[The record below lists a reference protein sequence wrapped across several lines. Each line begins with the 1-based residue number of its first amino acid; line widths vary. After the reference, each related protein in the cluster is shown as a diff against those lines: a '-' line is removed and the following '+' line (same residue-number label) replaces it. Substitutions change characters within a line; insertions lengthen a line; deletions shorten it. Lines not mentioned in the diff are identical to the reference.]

1 MVIFIRAIIIAAN
14 EQKAKKKKMLQMFLT
29 FLNRFYSGLLQDCK
43 LYLRPNT
50 RGFCTLKWKGT
61 AYAYFMS
68 MPIFSIKKNENA
80 CLTDYWFTE
89 KKMLFYFISL
99 RYLQLIYDEAKKKK
113 GMIYIS
119 LYNIISFLF
128 LTLSRLRK
136 RPNTVR

>member
-89 KKMLFYFISL
+89 KKKLFYFISL

-113 GMIYIS
+113 RNDLHIVVQYYIVS
-119 LYNIISFLF
+119 ILDSF
-128 LTLSRLRK
+128 TTAK
-136 RPNTVR
+136 KT

>member
-89 KKMLFYFISL
+89 KKNVILFYIFKIFTINL
-99 RYLQLIYDEAKKKK
+99 RRSKKKK
-113 GMIYIS
+113 EWFTYRCTI
-119 LYNIISFLF
+119 LYRFYSWLF
-128 LTLSRLRK
+128 HDCEKDLIQ
-136 RPNTVR
+136 